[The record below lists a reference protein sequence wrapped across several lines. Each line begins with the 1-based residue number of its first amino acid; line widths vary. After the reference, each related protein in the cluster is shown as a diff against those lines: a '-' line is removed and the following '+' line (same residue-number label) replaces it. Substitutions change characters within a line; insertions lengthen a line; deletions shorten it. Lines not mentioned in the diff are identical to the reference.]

1 MGLISAPNSAMRNL
15 LVPIDFGDASNLVV
29 EKAGELA
36 RELPARILLL
46 HVDEPRAYATS
57 GDAATLVAAW
67 PLETPKRISKLK
79 ARLTSLANPLKASGI
94 EIDSVAIVGLVVDDI
109 LEQAQKYRADYIILG
124 SHGRLSARHLFSGN
138 VFAGILKRP
147 TCPVIV
153 VPAKPCLEA
162 SSAV

>member
-1 MGLISAPNSAMRNL
+1 MRNL
-15 LVPIDFGDASNLVV
+15 LVPIDFGDASNLVI

-36 RELPARILLL
+36 RELPARIVLL
-46 HVDEPRAYATS
+46 HVDEPRAYAS
-57 GDAATLVAAW
+57 LGDAATLVAAW
-67 PLETPKRISKLK
+67 PLETPKRISKLR
-79 ARLTSLANPLKASGI
+79 ARLTSLANPLRASGI
-94 EIDSVAIVGLVVDDI
+94 EVDSVAIVGLVVDDI
-109 LEQAQKYRADYIILG
+109 LEQAQRYRADYIILG

-153 VPAKPCLEA
+153 VPVKPCLEA